1 MDLTES
7 IDEDNHDDPPDPD
20 VVETDP
26 SGRYIRYREILGRGA
41 FKTVYKGF
49 DEVDGIEVAWNQV
62 RIGEVIHSAQ
72 DLERL
77 YAEVNIL
84 KTVKD
89 NNIIKLYNS
98 WVDHEKKTVNMIT
111 ELFTSGSLRQYRIKH
126 KKVDMKAVKG
136 WARQI
141 LKGLAY
147 LHSHSPPI
155 IHRDLKCDN
164 IFINGNHG
172 QVKIGDLG
180 LATVME
186 QASQQSILGTPE
198 FMAPEL
204 YDEDYNELA
213 DIYSFGMCML
223 EMITS
228 EYPYNECT
236 NYAQIYKKVA
246 NRIKPA
252 ALSKVKDPQT
262 KQFIERCLGPVAE
275 RLPAKELLNDP
286 FLQLE
291 DCAGYCPVQLS
302 GGVTPEKEAYAEQCV
317 ISEDRTITRQ
327 VSAMDLDSVDEAVI
341 TILQNKFSGGSHLM
355 SLEVRRVIRGHEFR
369 LLGERF
375 DENSVSLNLKIA
387 VTKESIHF
395 MFFLKSDT
403 SLSVASE
410 MVVHLELAAQNV
422 LSIAELIDT
431 SILNLIPNWK
441 PCVPIDHL
449 VTRNANQF
457 SQLAEPKQRES
468 SIGSFYN
475 KFEATYISS
484 HAPSVDSIVSH
495 EASGTKKVDGIMTH
509 ADYGARNKAAV
520 EDRDSDMSMVSG
532 TSSEGNY
539 NNYCINTC
547 VCADLGFMEYNGCEI
562 NDGLVIDNLS
572 EGEAGVKISSINVS
586 NGSSVDND
594 NDESD
599 VDEET
604 RLAMEMI
611 EVQYNQ
617 AMEEISRKRD
627 EAIMTLKN
635 RLSQKKMFSGL

>member
-1 MDLTES
+1 MMDLTES

-98 WVDHEKKTVNMIT
+98 WVDHEKKTVNIIT
-111 ELFTSGSLRQYRIKH
+111 ELFTSGSLRQ
-126 KKVDMKAVKG
+126 
-136 WARQI
+136 
-141 LKGLAY
+141 GLTY

-228 EYPYNECT
+228 EYPYSECA
-236 NYAQIYKKVA
+236 NYAQIYKKVV
-246 NRIKPA
+246 NRIMPA
-252 ALSKVKDPQT
+252 ALSKVKNPQT
-262 KQFIERCLGPVAE
+262 KQFIEKCLGPVAE

-302 GGVTPEKEAYAEQCV
+302 GEQCV

-355 SLEVRRVIRGHEFR
+355 SLEVRRVIRGNEFR
-369 LLGERF
+369 LQGERF

-387 VTKESIHF
+387 DKKRIHF

-403 SLSVASE
+403 ALSVASE

-422 LSIAELIDT
+422 LFIAELIDV

-457 SQLAEPKQRES
+457 SQLAEPKQKDS
-468 SIGSFYN
+468 SFGSFYN
-475 KFEATYISS
+475 KLKPQTY
-484 HAPSVDSIVSH
+484 PVD
-495 EASGTKKVDGIMTH
+495 EIMAH
-509 ADYGARNKAAV
+509 ADYGTRNKVAV

-539 NNYCINTC
+539 DNYCTNTC
-547 VCADLGFMEYNGCEI
+547 VCADLGFMEYNGCET
-562 NDGLVIDNLS
+562 NDGIVIDNLS
-572 EGEAGVKISSINVS
+572 AVEAGVKNSSSVGVS
-586 NGSSVDND
+586 NGSSVND

-604 RLAMEMI
+604 RLALEMI
-611 EVQYNQ
+611 ELQYKQ

-627 EAIMTLKN
+627 EAIMTLRN
-635 RLSQKKMFSGL
+635 RVSQKKKRWLQATTSLKFLVFNFFYYLAICRNLCSLMGENTITL

>member
-1 MDLTES
+1 MMDLTES

-62 RIGEVIHSAQ
+62 RIGEVIHSDQ

-141 LKGLAY
+141 LKGLTY
-147 LHSHSPPI
+147 LHSHNPPI

-228 EYPYNECT
+228 EYPYSECA
-236 NYAQIYKKVA
+236 NYAQIYKKVV
-246 NRIKPA
+246 NRIMPA

-262 KQFIERCLGPVAE
+262 MQFIEKCLGPVAE

-302 GGVTPEKEAYAEQCV
+302 GGVTAEKETYAEQCV

-341 TILQNKFSGGSHLM
+341 SILQNKFSGGSHLM
-355 SLEVRRVIRGHEFR
+355 SLEVRRVIRGNEFR
-369 LLGERF
+369 LQGERF

-387 VTKESIHF
+387 DKKERIHF

-403 SLSVASE
+403 ALSVASE

-422 LSIAELIDT
+422 LFIAELIDVL
-431 SILNLIPNWK
+431 ILNLIPNWK

-457 SQLAEPKQRES
+457 SQLAEPKQKDS
-468 SIGSFYN
+468 SFGSFYN
-475 KFEATYISS
+475 KFEATNISS
-484 HAPSVDSIVSH
+484 HAPSVDSIASH
-495 EASGTKKVDGIMTH
+495 EASGTKKVDEIMAH
-509 ADYGARNKAAV
+509 ADYGTRSKAAV

-539 NNYCINTC
+539 DNYNINTC

-562 NDGLVIDNLS
+562 NDGIVIDNLS
-572 EGEAGVKISSINVS
+572 EGEAGVKNSAIDVS
-586 NGSSVDND
+586 NGSSVND

-604 RLAMEMI
+604 RLALEMI
-611 EVQYNQ
+611 ELQYKQ

-627 EAIMTLKN
+627 EAIMILKN
-635 RLSQKKMFSGL
+635 GVSQKKMVTGY